1 MPTTANTF
9 SLVTI
14 WMKNT
19 SRNVLLQKEGIKN
32 QVGGKK
38 KNLA

>member
-1 MPTTANTF
+1 MPTAANTF

-14 WMKNT
+14 WMKNK
-19 SRNVLLQKEGIKN
+19 SRNILLQKEGIKN
-32 QVGGKK
+32 QVWGKK